1 MPRLICHL
9 DMNSYFASVE
19 QQANPFLRGRAVGVC
34 AYLHPSTRFVRSGFN
49 RYGCVIA
56 ASVEAKQMGM
66 KVGMTMEQA
75 KEAVPSAV
83 FVQND
88 PPKYRAVSSRLFRL
102 LNELTDA
109 VEIYSIDEAFLD
121 LTGWFRDA
129 AEAAFAF
136 SRIKWRL
143 REEVGEWLRCSVGIA
158 STRFLAKFA
167 SDLKKPDGLTVLT
180 PENLDY
186 HLAIAD
192 LEDAWGIGPRF
203 RRQLERLGIKTL
215 LDLKRYPVAN
225 LLAVMGKPGYFLW
238 ANVNGL
244 EVASVKH
251 EEPLPKTIGHS
262 YCVPNRVNR
271 DGTVEA
277 VLTRLVERAGRRLRS
292 HELCAGRMEVAVGVT
307 SPYPSFVRRG
317 RTAPFSPYEGE
328 TQRGSGG
335 IIDHRFPIPV
345 DDPSSLVGT
354 AAELLHQV
362 WHGEPVDFL
371 AVTLS
376 EFSIKTEQ
384 LRLTD
389 IGYQPKPGRLSSS
402 IDRIRDK
409 HGEEAVVFGRMFKLL
424 GKDEAPDRIGY
435 RKTEGNGWENVM

>member
-1 MPRLICHL
+1 MQRLIAHL

-34 AYLHPSTRFVRSGFN
+34 AYLHPR
-49 RYGCVIA
+49 GCVIA

-88 PPKYRAVSSRLFRL
+88 PPKYRAVSSRMFRM

-121 LTGWFRDA
+121 LTGWFRDP

-136 SRIKWRL
+136 SRVKFRL
-143 REEVGEWLRCSVGIA
+143 REEIGEWLRCSVGIA

-167 SDLKKPDGLTVLT
+167 SDLKKPDGFTVLT

-186 HLAIAD
+186 HLAVAD

-203 RRQLERLGIKTL
+203 RRRLERLGIKTL
-215 LDLKRYPVAN
+215 LELKRYPVEN

-238 ANVNGL
+238 AHVNGQ
-244 EVASVKH
+244 EIASVKH
-251 EEPLPKTIGHS
+251 EEPLPQTIGHS
-262 YCVPNRVNR
+262 YCVPSRVNR
-271 DGTVEA
+271 EGTVEA
-277 VLTRLVERAGRRLRS
+277 VLTRLVERAGRRLRG
-292 HELCAGRMEVAVGVT
+292 HELCAGTISAAVGFRSERQGAV
-307 SPYPSFVRRG
+307 
-317 RTAPFSPYEGE
+317 
-328 TQRGSGG
+328 
-335 IIDHRFPIPV
+335 IDHRFPVPV
-345 DDPSSLVGT
+345 DDPASLVGM
-354 AAELLHQV
+354 AAELLHQI
-362 WHGEPVDFL
+362 WHGEAVDFL
-371 AVTLS
+371 AVTLG

-384 LRLTD
+384 MRLAD

-402 IDRIRDK
+402 IDRIRSK

-424 GKDEAPDRIGY
+424 GQDHAPDRIGY
-435 RKTEGNGWENVM
+435 RKTQGNGWEM